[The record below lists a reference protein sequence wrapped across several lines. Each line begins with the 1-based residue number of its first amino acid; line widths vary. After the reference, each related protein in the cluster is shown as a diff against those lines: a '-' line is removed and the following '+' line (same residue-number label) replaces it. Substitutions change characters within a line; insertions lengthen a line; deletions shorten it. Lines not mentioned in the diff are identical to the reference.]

1 MLKRTLE
8 RSRRKLWYG
17 PIRVEGVQVM
27 IPLVPENPGSSNNSI
42 CERLALRS
50 SKINTGSSPNVEYG
64 KMRSEPDECFL
75 GADFRVID
83 STFYFS

>member
-1 MLKRTLE
+1 MLRPQQMLKRILE

-42 CERLALRS
+42 CERLAFS
-50 SKINTGSSPNVEYG
+50 S
-64 KMRSEPDECFL
+64 
-75 GADFRVID
+75 
-83 STFYFS
+83 